1 MQSVVTKRK
10 MKNKR
15 RKKLFFAFNYD
26 RVFKSVFC
34 SEEVRRKEDFHLL
47 ERLISDIIKERIKVI
62 KIMSPELAVTST
74 RERTKRL
81 DLLIE
86 SHGKVVH
93 MELNTSWNLENKIRN
108 NCFFFSFYS
117 QNTKV
122 GENFD
127 TNITFIHI
135 SLNYG
140 MGKNDNL
147 IIDTNNLSSEYKKI
161 LPNIRMLHVNL
172 DNYKRIWYDNVAKE
186 NMEGSL
192 LTLISLKSKEDIKRY
207 AESVDDQDVKECAKK
222 LMILNENTIKSFWNL
237 TPEQENRMMQNTREN
252 IIRERSEARGL
263 KMGKAEGKLLGKNE
277 EKIAIAKNM
286 IKRNMN
292 LDIIKDITRLSEK
305 EIKKLIDEK

>member
-1 MQSVVTKRK
+1 MQSIATIKK

-15 RKKLFFAFNYD
+15 RQNQFLAFNYD
-26 RVFKSVFC
+26 RVFKSIFC
-34 SEEVRRKEDFHLL
+34 SEEARRKNDFHLL
-47 ERLISDIIKERIKVI
+47 ERLISDVIKEKVKVI

-127 TNITFIHI
+127 TNTTFIHI

-140 MGKNDNL
+140 MGKNDTL

-186 NMEGSL
+186 DMKGSL
-192 LTLISLKSKEDIKRY
+192 LTLISLKNKEDIKRY
-207 AESVDDQDVKECAKK
+207 AKSVDDQDVKECANK

-237 TPEQENRMMQNTREN
+237 TPEQENRMMRKTREN
-252 IIRERSEARGL
+252 IIRERSEAQGVNKEKLAVARKLAKMNLGIDVIRNATGL
-263 KMGKAEGKLLGKNE
+263 SR
-277 EKIAIAKNM
+277 EKI
-286 IKRNMN
+286 
-292 LDIIKDITRLSEK
+292 EK
-305 EIKKLIDEK
+305 LYEEN

>member
-1 MQSVVTKRK
+1 MQSIATIKK

-15 RKKLFFAFNYD
+15 RQNQFLAFNYD
-26 RVFKSVFC
+26 RVFKSIFC
-34 SEEVRRKEDFHLL
+34 SEEARRKEDFHLL
-47 ERLISDIIKERIKVI
+47 ERLISDVIKEKVKVI

-93 MELNTSWNLENKIRN
+93 MELNTSWNLENKIKN

-127 TNITFIHI
+127 TNTTFIHI

-140 MGKNDNL
+140 MGKNDTL

-186 NMEGSL
+186 NMKGSL
-192 LTLISLKSKEDIKRY
+192 LTLISLKNKEDIKRY
-207 AESVDDQDVKECAKK
+207 VESVDDQDVKECANK

-237 TPEQENRMMQNTREN
+237 TPEQENRMMRKTREN

-263 KMGKAEGKLLGKNE
+263 KKGMNE
-277 EKIAIAKNM
+277 EKITIARNM
-286 IKRNMN
+286 IRQNESVNKISNY
-292 LDIIKDITRLSEK
+292 TGLSQN
-305 EIKKLIDEK
+305 EIKKLIDKK

>member
-1 MQSVVTKRK
+1 MQSIATIKK

-15 RKKLFFAFNYD
+15 RQNRFLAFNYD
-26 RVFKSVFC
+26 RVFKSIFC
-34 SEEVRRKEDFHLL
+34 SEEARRKNDFHLL
-47 ERLISDIIKERIKVI
+47 ERLISDVIKEKIKVI

-127 TNITFIHI
+127 TNTTFIHI

-140 MGKNDNL
+140 MGKNDTL

-186 NMEGSL
+186 DMKGSL
-192 LTLISLKSKEDIKRY
+192 LTLISLKNKEDIKRY
-207 AESVDDQDVKECAKK
+207 VESVDDQDVKECANK

-237 TPEQENRMMQNTREN
+237 TPEQENRMMRKTREN

-263 KMGKAEGKLLGKNE
+263 KKGMNE
-277 EKIAIAKNM
+277 EKITIARNM
-286 IKRNMN
+286 IRQNESVNKISNY
-292 LDIIKDITRLSEK
+292 TGLSQN
-305 EIKKLIDEK
+305 EIKKLIDKK

>member
-1 MQSVVTKRK
+1 MQSIATIKK

-15 RKKLFFAFNYD
+15 RQNQFLAFNYD
-26 RVFKSVFC
+26 RVFKSIFC
-34 SEEVRRKEDFHLL
+34 SEEARRKNDFHLL
-47 ERLISDIIKERIKVI
+47 ERLISDVIKEKVKVI

-127 TNITFIHI
+127 TNTTFIHI

-140 MGKNDNL
+140 MGKNDTL

-186 NMEGSL
+186 DMKGSL
-192 LTLISLKSKEDIKRY
+192 LTLISLKNKEDIKRY
-207 AESVDDQDVKECAKK
+207 VESVDDQDVKECANK

-237 TPEQENRMMQNTREN
+237 TPEQENRMMRKTREN

-263 KMGKAEGKLLGKNE
+263 KKGMNE
-277 EKIAIAKNM
+277 EKITIARNM
-286 IKRNMN
+286 IRQNESVNKISNY
-292 LDIIKDITRLSEK
+292 TGLSQN
-305 EIKKLIDEK
+305 EIKKLIDKK

>member
-1 MQSVVTKRK
+1 MQSIATIKK

-15 RKKLFFAFNYD
+15 RQNQFLAFNYD
-26 RVFKSVFC
+26 RVFKSIFC
-34 SEEVRRKEDFHLL
+34 SEEARRKEDFHLL
-47 ERLISDIIKERIKVI
+47 ERLISDVIKEKVKVI

-93 MELNTSWNLENKIRN
+93 MELNTSWNLENKIKN

-122 GENFD
+122 GENFN
-127 TNITFIHI
+127 TNTTFIHI

-140 MGKNDNL
+140 MGKNDTL
-147 IIDTNNLSSEYKKI
+147 IIDTSEYKKI

-186 NMEGSL
+186 NMKGSL
-192 LTLISLKSKEDIKRY
+192 LTLISLKNKEDIKRY
-207 AESVDDQDVKECAKK
+207 VESVDDQDVKECANK

-237 TPEQENRMMQNTREN
+237 TPEQENRMMRKTREN

-263 KMGKAEGKLLGKNE
+263 KKEMNE
-277 EKIAIAKNM
+277 EKITIARNM
-286 IKRNMN
+286 IRQNESVNKISNY
-292 LDIIKDITRLSEK
+292 T
-305 EIKKLIDEK
+305 

>member
-1 MQSVVTKRK
+1 MQSIATIKK

-15 RKKLFFAFNYD
+15 RQNQFLAFNYD
-26 RVFKSVFC
+26 RVFKSIFC
-34 SEEVRRKEDFHLL
+34 SEEARRKEDFHLL
-47 ERLISDIIKERIKVI
+47 ERLISDVIKEKVKVI

-93 MELNTSWNLENKIRN
+93 MELNTSWNLENKIKN

-122 GENFD
+122 GENFN
-127 TNITFIHI
+127 TNTTFIHI

-140 MGKNDNL
+140 MGKNDTL
-147 IIDTNNLSSEYKKI
+147 IIDTSEYKKI

-186 NMEGSL
+186 NMKGSL
-192 LTLISLKSKEDIKRY
+192 LTLISLKNKEDIKRY
-207 AESVDDQDVKECAKK
+207 VESVDDQDVKECANK

-237 TPEQENRMMQNTREN
+237 TPEQENRMMRKTREN

-263 KMGKAEGKLLGKNE
+263 KKGMNE
-277 EKIAIAKNM
+277 EKITIARNM
-286 IKRNMN
+286 IRQNESVNKISNY
-292 LDIIKDITRLSEK
+292 T
-305 EIKKLIDEK
+305 

>member
-1 MQSVVTKRK
+1 MQSIATIKK

-15 RKKLFFAFNYD
+15 RQNQFLAFNYD
-26 RVFKSVFC
+26 RVFKSIFC
-34 SEEVRRKEDFHLL
+34 SEEARRKEDFHLL
-47 ERLISDIIKERIKVI
+47 ERLISDVIKGKVKVI

-93 MELNTSWNLENKIRN
+93 MELNTSWNLENKIKN

-122 GENFD
+122 GENFN
-127 TNITFIHI
+127 TNTTFIHI

-140 MGKNDNL
+140 MGKNGTL
-147 IIDTNNLSSEYKKI
+147 IIDTSEYKKI

-186 NMEGSL
+186 NMKGSL
-192 LTLISLKSKEDIKRY
+192 LTLISLKNKEDIKRY
-207 AESVDDQDVKECAKK
+207 VESVDDQDVKECANK

-237 TPEQENRMMQNTREN
+237 TPEQENRMMQNTREKL
-252 IIRERSEARGL
+252 IREKSEKRGL
-263 KMGKAEGKLLGKNE
+263 QKGKNIGLAEGKISIARNMINMNIGKE
-277 EKIAIAKNM
+277 IIKSATGLSEEEIEKIMKN
-286 IKRNMN
+286 
-292 LDIIKDITRLSEK
+292 
-305 EIKKLIDEK
+305 KK

>member
-1 MQSVVTKRK
+1 

-15 RKKLFFAFNYD
+15 RKNKFLAFNYD
-26 RVFKSVFC
+26 RVFKSIFF
-34 SEEVRRKEDFHLL
+34 SEEARRKEDFHLL
-47 ERLISDIIKERIKVI
+47 ERLISDVLKEKIKVI

-74 RERTKRL
+74 KDRTKRL

-86 SHGKVVH
+86 SHEKVVH

-117 QNTKV
+117 QNIKV

-127 TNITFIHI
+127 TNTTFIHI

-172 DNYKRIWYDNVAKE
+172 DNYKKVWYDNVAKE
-186 NMEGSL
+186 NMKGSL
-192 LTLISLKSKEDIKRY
+192 LTLISLKNKEDIKRY
-207 AESVDDQDVKECAKK
+207 TESVDDQDVKECVNK
-222 LMILNENTIKSFWNL
+222 LIILNENTIKSFWNL
-237 TPEQENRMMQNTREN
+237 TPEQENRMMRKTREN
-252 IIRERSEARGL
+252 IIRERSEAQGVNKEKLAVARKLAKLNLEIDVIRYATGL
-263 KMGKAEGKLLGKNE
+263 SRETIEKLYE
-277 EKIAIAKNM
+277 EN
-286 IKRNMN
+286 
-292 LDIIKDITRLSEK
+292 
-305 EIKKLIDEK
+305 

>member
-1 MQSVVTKRK
+1 MQSIATIEK

-15 RKKLFFAFNYD
+15 RQNQFLAFNYD
-26 RVFKSVFC
+26 RVFKSIFC
-34 SEEVRRKEDFHLL
+34 SEEARRKNDFHLL
-47 ERLISDIIKERIKVI
+47 ERLISDVIKEKVKVI

-74 RERTKRL
+74 KERTKRL

-127 TNITFIHI
+127 TNTTFIHI

-140 MGKNDNL
+140 MGKNDTL

-186 NMEGSL
+186 NMKWSL
-192 LTLISLKSKEDIKRY
+192 LTLISLKNKEDIKRY
-207 AESVDDQDVKECAKK
+207 VESVDDQDVKECANK

-237 TPEQENRMMQNTREN
+237 TPEQENRMMRKTREN
-252 IIRERSEARGL
+252 IIREKSEARGL
-263 KMGKAEGKLLGKNE
+263 KKGMNE
-277 EKIAIAKNM
+277 EKITIARNM
-286 IKRNMN
+286 IRQNESVNKISNY
-292 LDIIKDITRLSEK
+292 TGLSQN
-305 EIKKLIDEK
+305 EIKKLIDKK

>member
-1 MQSVVTKRK
+1 MQSIATIKK

-15 RKKLFFAFNYD
+15 RQNQFLAFNYD
-26 RVFKSVFC
+26 RVFKSIFC
-34 SEEVRRKEDFHLL
+34 SEEARRKNDFHLL
-47 ERLISDIIKERIKVI
+47 ERLISDVIKEKVKVI

-127 TNITFIHI
+127 TNTTFIHI

-140 MGKNDNL
+140 MGKNDTL

-186 NMEGSL
+186 DMKGSL
-192 LTLISLKSKEDIKRY
+192 LTLISLKNKEDIKRY
-207 AESVDDQDVKECAKK
+207 AKSVDDQDVKECANK

-237 TPEQENRMMQNTREN
+237 TPEQENRMMQNTREKL
-252 IIRERSEARGL
+252 IREKSEKRGL
-263 KMGKAEGKLLGKNE
+263 QTGKNIGLAEGLAEGKIS
-277 EKIAIAKNM
+277 IARNM
-286 IKRNMN
+286 INMN
-292 LDIIKDITRLSEK
+292 IEKDIIKSATGLSEE
-305 EIKKLIDEK
+305 EIEKLYLEK

>member
-1 MQSVVTKRK
+1 MQSVVTRRK

-15 RKKLFFAFNYD
+15 RKNQFFAFNYD

-47 ERLISDIIKERIKVI
+47 ERLISDIIKEKIKVI

-140 MGKNDNL
+140 MGKNDKL

-186 NMEGSL
+186 DMEGSL

-207 AESVDDQDVKECAKK
+207 AESVDDQDVKECANKI
-222 LMILNENTIKSFWNL
+222 MILNENTIKSFWNL

-286 IKRNMN
+286 IRENEN
-292 LDIIKDITRLSEK
+292 LNKISSYTGLSEK
-305 EIKKLIDEK
+305 EIKKLMLQK

>member
-1 MQSVVTKRK
+1 MQSVATIKK
-10 MKNKR
+10 IKNKR
-15 RKKLFFAFNYD
+15 RQNRFLAFNYD
-26 RVFKSVFC
+26 RVFKSIFC
-34 SEEVRRKEDFHLL
+34 SEEARRKNDFHLL
-47 ERLISDIIKERIKVI
+47 ERLISDVIKEKVKVI

-93 MELNTSWNLENKIRN
+93 MELNTSWNLENKIKN

-127 TNITFIHI
+127 TNTTFIHI

-140 MGKNDNL
+140 MGKNDTL

-186 NMEGSL
+186 NMKGSL

-207 AESVDDQDVKECAKK
+207 AESVQDPDVKECANK

-237 TPEQENRMMQNTREN
+237 TPEQENRMMRKTREN
-252 IIRERSEARGL
+252 IIRERSEAQGVNKEKLAVARKLAKMNLGIDVIRNATGL
-263 KMGKAEGKLLGKNE
+263 SE
-277 EKIAIAKNM
+277 EKI
-286 IKRNMN
+286 
-292 LDIIKDITRLSEK
+292 EK
-305 EIKKLIDEK
+305 LYEEN

>member
-1 MQSVVTKRK
+1 MVKTNAKQ
-10 MKNKR
+10 N
-15 RKKLFFAFNYD
+15 FFSFNYD
-26 RVFKSVFC
+26 RVFKAIFC
-34 SEEVRRKEDFHLL
+34 SEEARRKEDFHLL
-47 ERLISDIIKERIKVI
+47 ERLISDVIKEKVKVI

-93 MELNTSWNLENKIRN
+93 MELNTSWNLENKIKN

-127 TNITFIHI
+127 TNTTFIHI

-140 MGKNDNL
+140 MGKNDTL

-186 NMEGSL
+186 NMKGSL
-192 LTLISLKSKEDIKRY
+192 LTLISLKNKEDIKRY
-207 AESVDDQDVKECAKK
+207 VESVDDQDVKECANK

-237 TPEQENRMMQNTREN
+237 TPEQENRMMRKTREN

-263 KMGKAEGKLLGKNE
+263 KKGMNE
-277 EKIAIAKNM
+277 EKITIARNM
-286 IKRNMN
+286 IRQNESVNKISNY
-292 LDIIKDITRLSEK
+292 TGLSQN
-305 EIKKLIDEK
+305 EIKKLIDKK

>member
-1 MQSVVTKRK
+1 MQSIATIKK

-15 RKKLFFAFNYD
+15 RQNQFLAFNYD
-26 RVFKSVFC
+26 RVFKSIFC
-34 SEEVRRKEDFHLL
+34 SEEARRKEDFHLL
-47 ERLISDIIKERIKVI
+47 ERLISDVIKEKVKVI
-62 KIMSPELAVTST
+62 KIMSLELAVTST

-93 MELNTSWNLENKIRN
+93 MELNTSWNLENKIKN

-127 TNITFIHI
+127 TNTTFIHI

-140 MGKNDNL
+140 MGKNDTL

-186 NMEGSL
+186 NMKGSL
-192 LTLISLKSKEDIKRY
+192 LTLISLKNKEDIKRY
-207 AESVDDQDVKECAKK
+207 VESVDDQDVKECANK

-237 TPEQENRMMQNTREN
+237 TPEQENRMMRKTREN

-263 KMGKAEGKLLGKNE
+263 KKGMNE
-277 EKIAIAKNM
+277 EKITIARNM
-286 IKRNMN
+286 IRQNESVNKISNY
-292 LDIIKDITRLSEK
+292 TGLSQN
-305 EIKKLIDEK
+305 EIKKLIDKK

>member
-1 MQSVVTKRK
+1 MQSIATIKK

-15 RKKLFFAFNYD
+15 RQNQFLAFNYD
-26 RVFKSVFC
+26 RVFKSIFC
-34 SEEVRRKEDFHLL
+34 SEEARRKEDFHLL
-47 ERLISDIIKERIKVI
+47 ERLISDVIKEKVKVI

-127 TNITFIHI
+127 TSTTFIHI

-161 LPNIRMLHVNL
+161 LPNIRILHVNL
-172 DNYKRIWYDNVAKE
+172 DNYKKMWYDNVAKE
-186 NMEGSL
+186 NVNGSL
-192 LTLISLKSKEDIKRY
+192 LTLISLKNKEDIKRY
-207 AESVDDQDVKECAKK
+207 AESVDDPDVKECVDR
-222 LMILNENTIKSFWNL
+222 LMILNKNTIKSFWNL
-237 TPEQENRMMQNTREN
+237 TPEQENRMMQKTRDN
-252 IIRERSEARGL
+252 IIMQKGITVGL
-263 KMGKAEGKLLGKNE
+263 AEGK
-277 EKIAIAKNM
+277 ISIAKNM
-286 IKRNMN
+286 INMN
-292 LDIIKDITRLSEK
+292 IGKDIIKSATGLSEE
-305 EIKKLIDEK
+305 EIEKIMKNKK

>member
-1 MQSVVTKRK
+1 
-10 MKNKR
+10 
-15 RKKLFFAFNYD
+15 
-26 RVFKSVFC
+26 
-34 SEEVRRKEDFHLL
+34 
-47 ERLISDIIKERIKVI
+47 
-62 KIMSPELAVTST
+62 
-74 RERTKRL
+74 
-81 DLLIE
+81 
-86 SHGKVVH
+86 

-127 TNITFIHI
+127 TNTTFIHI

-186 NMEGSL
+186 NMKGSL
-192 LTLISLKSKEDIKRY
+192 LTLISLKNKEDIKRY
-207 AESVDDQDVKECAKK
+207 VESVDDQDVKECVNK

-237 TPEQENRMMQNTREN
+237 TPEQENRMMRKTREN
-252 IIRERSEARGL
+252 IIREKSEARGL
-263 KMGKAEGKLLGKNE
+263 KKGMNE
-277 EKIAIAKNM
+277 EKITIARNM
-286 IKRNMN
+286 IRQNESVNKISNY
-292 LDIIKDITRLSEK
+292 TGLSQN
-305 EIKKLIDEK
+305 EIKKLIDKK

>member
-1 MQSVVTKRK
+1 MQSIATIKK

-15 RKKLFFAFNYD
+15 RQNQFLAFNYD
-26 RVFKSVFC
+26 RVFKSIFC
-34 SEEVRRKEDFHLL
+34 SEEARRKNDFHLL
-47 ERLISDIIKERIKVI
+47 ERLISDVIKEKIKVI

-127 TNITFIHI
+127 TNTTFIHI

-140 MGKNDNL
+140 MGKNDTL

-186 NMEGSL
+186 DMKGSL
-192 LTLISLKSKEDIKRY
+192 LTLISLKNKEDIKRY
-207 AESVDDQDVKECAKK
+207 VESVDDQDVKECANK

-237 TPEQENRMMQNTREN
+237 TPEQENRMMRKTREN

-263 KMGKAEGKLLGKNE
+263 KKGMNE
-277 EKIAIAKNM
+277 EKITIARNM
-286 IKRNMN
+286 IRQNESVNKISNY
-292 LDIIKDITRLSEK
+292 TGLSQN
-305 EIKKLIDEK
+305 EIKKLIDKK

>member
-1 MQSVVTKRK
+1 MQSIATIKK
-10 MKNKR
+10 MENKR
-15 RKKLFFAFNYD
+15 RQNQFLAFNYD
-26 RVFKSVFC
+26 RVFKSIFC
-34 SEEVRRKEDFHLL
+34 SEEARRKNDFHLL
-47 ERLISDIIKERIKVI
+47 ERLISDVIKEKVKVI

-127 TNITFIHI
+127 TNTTFIHI

-186 NMEGSL
+186 DMKGSL
-192 LTLISLKSKEDIKRY
+192 LTLISLKNKEDIKRY
-207 AESVDDQDVKECAKK
+207 AKSVDDQDVKECANK

-237 TPEQENRMMQNTREN
+237 TPEQENRMMRKTREN
-252 IIRERSEARGL
+252 IIRERSEAQGVNKEKLAVARKLAKMNLGIDVIRNATGL
-263 KMGKAEGKLLGKNE
+263 SR
-277 EKIAIAKNM
+277 EKI
-286 IKRNMN
+286 
-292 LDIIKDITRLSEK
+292 EK
-305 EIKKLIDEK
+305 LYEEN

>member
-1 MQSVVTKRK
+1 MQSIATIKK

-15 RKKLFFAFNYD
+15 RQNQFLAFNYD
-26 RVFKSVFC
+26 RVFKSIFC
-34 SEEVRRKEDFHLL
+34 SEEARRKEDFHLL
-47 ERLISDIIKERIKVI
+47 ERLISDVIKEKVKVI

-93 MELNTSWNLENKIRN
+93 MELNTSWNLENKIKN

-127 TNITFIHI
+127 TNTTFIHI

-140 MGKNDNL
+140 MGKNDTL

-186 NMEGSL
+186 NMKGSL
-192 LTLISLKSKEDIKRY
+192 LTLISLKNKEDIKRY
-207 AESVDDQDVKECAKK
+207 AESVDDPDVKECVDR

-237 TPEQENRMMQNTREN
+237 TPEQENRMMRKTREN

-263 KMGKAEGKLLGKNE
+263 KKGMNE
-277 EKIAIAKNM
+277 EKITIARNM
-286 IKRNMN
+286 IRQNESVNKISNY
-292 LDIIKDITRLSEK
+292 TGLSQN
-305 EIKKLIDEK
+305 EIKKLIDKK

>member
-1 MQSVVTKRK
+1 MQSIATIKK

-15 RKKLFFAFNYD
+15 RQNQFLAFNYD
-26 RVFKSVFC
+26 RVFKSIFC
-34 SEEVRRKEDFHLL
+34 SEEARRKEDFHLL
-47 ERLISDIIKERIKVI
+47 ERLISDVIKEKVKVI

-93 MELNTSWNLENKIRN
+93 MELNTSWNLENKIKN

-122 GENFD
+122 GENFN
-127 TNITFIHI
+127 TNTTFIHI

-140 MGKNDNL
+140 MGKNDTL
-147 IIDTNNLSSEYKKI
+147 IIDTSEYKKI

-186 NMEGSL
+186 NMKGSL
-192 LTLISLKSKEDIKRY
+192 LTLISLKNKEDIKRY
-207 AESVDDQDVKECAKK
+207 VESVDDQDVKECANK

-237 TPEQENRMMQNTREN
+237 TPEQENRMMRKTREN

-263 KMGKAEGKLLGKNE
+263 KKGMNE
-277 EKIAIAKNM
+277 EKITIARNM
-286 IKRNMN
+286 IRQNESVNKISNY
-292 LDIIKDITRLSEK
+292 TGLSQN
-305 EIKKLIDEK
+305 EIKKLIDKK